1 MRLST
6 GASARGEPIV
16 ASRGLASGGSRQF
29 RQPAPVEPYT
39 EGELDGLAQTFWP
52 DHCVQHS
59 EGAAL
64 HPLLKQQAIAAVFH
78 KGQNRSIDSYSA
90 FFDNGHRQK
99 TELDGWLRGQGIV
112 ELTVLGLATD
122 YCVKFT
128 VLDALGAGLRGQ
140 RHHRR
145 LSRRKSAAAGQQP
158 RRLWR
163 WRRGRHALYPRRLAG
178 NPRVTCADRH
188 SSCRRFSQASVEI
201 SSNEILRVSMPKQN
215 RISAQSTSITPS
227 TIKTVIAPERVNRTA
242 TP

>member
-1 MRLST
+1 M
-6 GASARGEPIV
+6 
-16 ASRGLASGGSRQF
+16 
-29 RQPAPVEPYT
+29 EPYT

-78 KGQNRSIDSYSA
+78 KGQNRIIDSYSA

-128 VLDALGAGLRGQ
+128 VLDALALGYAVNVITDGCRGVNLQPQDSSQAFMEMAPRAPRSIPSTTGGKPTRNLCRQAFFLSALFSGQ
-140 RHHRR
+140 R
-145 LSRRKSAAAGQQP
+145 
-158 RRLWR
+158 
-163 WRRGRHALYPRRLAG
+163 
-178 NPRVTCADRH
+178 
-188 SSCRRFSQASVEI
+188 
-201 SSNEILRVSMPKQN
+201 
-215 RISAQSTSITPS
+215 
-227 TIKTVIAPERVNRTA
+227 
-242 TP
+242 